1 MLQDIKP
8 KQYRRQMRNVHR
20 LIQIVTMATDGFV
33 RVAKQVAE
41 ESPDY
46 QVYIALH

>member
-8 KQYRRQMRNVHR
+8 KQYQRQMRNVHR

-33 RVAKQVAE
+33 RVAEQVAK

-46 QVYIALH
+46 QVCIALC